1 MKVRIKPMFRDKY
14 TPLPRLKEWLVMAKD
29 GGECVIKAYDRD
41 AAMTKARQDGIIV
54 KRLLKIGY

>member
-1 MKVRIKPMFRDKY
+1 MFRDKY

>member
-1 MKVRIKPMFRDKY
+1 VI
-14 TPLPRLKEWLVMAKD
+14 AKD
-29 GGECVIKAYDRD
+29 GGELVIKAYDRD